1 MNFFFFFFFKGKHRK
16 IIKYF
21 YLQGSGF
28 NRRKH
33 YTSITKIMIVFSKY
47 CFSNERVFQND
58 YELIYRT
65 GVRYKTIIDI
75 YSIIKAL
82 VVFLSIHHLFQQ
94 YFLGCMQN
102 SVLVQ
107 KKRTCLQQF
116 VNTNILISLDNV
128 WHCVRKV

>member
-1 MNFFFFFFFKGKHRK
+1 MNFFFFFFFKGKHCK
-16 IIKYF
+16 IIQYF
-21 YLQGSGF
+21 NLQGSGF

-33 YTSITKIMIVFSKY
+33 YTSTCITKIMIVFSKY

-75 YSIIKAL
+75 YIIKAL
-82 VVFLSIHHLFQQ
+82 VVFLSIYHLFQR

-107 KKRTCLQQF
+107 KKELVYNSLQF
-116 VNTNILISLDNV
+116 VILTFSFLLMIYGTV
-128 WHCVRKV
+128 